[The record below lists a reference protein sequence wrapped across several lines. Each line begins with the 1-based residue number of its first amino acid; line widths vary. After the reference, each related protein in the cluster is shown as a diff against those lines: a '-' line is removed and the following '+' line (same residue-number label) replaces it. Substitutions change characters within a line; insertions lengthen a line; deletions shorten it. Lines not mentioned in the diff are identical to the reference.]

1 MANNKIILWDID
13 GTLIKAGR
21 NQASKHQ
28 KAIERVLDIDCYS
41 DEKFDGSTDLEIIIK
56 LLRLND
62 LKINEI
68 GLKKIFKALDEI
80 SLNSLKSVPPV
91 ANDGISELLFEVQ
104 EYGWING
111 IQSGNSN
118 NRSIAKIKKAKL
130 NEFFYF
136 PYTFSGDNYTSR
148 IELIAGS
155 KKILQSQ
162 SFTDILIVGDTP
174 VDIMSAKKLDL
185 PVIAMATGVYNEKE
199 LHKYEPNCLIR
210 NLNQDYL
217 LFTEYLNNNF

>member
-1 MANNKIILWDID
+1 MNKNKIILWDID
-13 GTLIKAGR
+13 GTLIKTGR
-21 NQASKHQ
+21 NQASKHR
-28 KAIERVLDIDCYS
+28 KAIESVLSIDCYS

-56 LLRLND
+56 LLSLYD
-62 LKINEI
+62 IKINEI
-68 GLKKIFKALDEI
+68 DLKKIFSALDEI
-80 SLNSLKSVPPV
+80 SLSSLRSVPPV
-91 ANDGISELLFEVQ
+91 ANEGISELLLEVQ

-118 NRSIAKIKKAKL
+118 NRSKAKIKNAKL
-130 NEFFYF
+130 LEFFYF

-174 VDIMSAKKLDL
+174 MDIMSAKKLNL
-185 PVIAMATGVYNEKE
+185 PVISMATGVYSDKE
-199 LHKYEPNCLIR
+199 LQKCEPNCLIR

-217 LFTEYLNNNF
+217 IFTEYINNNF